1 MHEERDTLEVHRCCQ
16 RFLFLTGLDVPVVR
30 PKVAELAFKVY
41 GRALHPEL
49 FEVLQT
55 RKIERNGFEAKVDI
69 TSAGHVV
76 TWWYEGQTLTEVAT
90 AANHPLPEKR
100 RLMSHRLSGG
110 LDDSCSCRGGAKY
123 EVSFQLEPAD
133 PEVFWAFQQQLVQN
147 DQRKGMLHTFDASG
161 RVPMGAI
168 SYIHLETRA
177 KSLLVQAFHTF
188 PDDCAIVKSQSK
200 FCLP

>member
-1 MHEERDTLEVHRCCQ
+1 MKSTAAIQ
-16 RFLFLTGLDVPVVR
+16 RFLFLTSFEVPIVR
-30 PKVAELAFKVY
+30 PKVAELTFKVF

-55 RKIERNGFEAKVDI
+55 RRVERNGFEAKVDI

-76 TWWYEGQTLTEVAT
+76 TWRYEGQTLTEVAS

-100 RLMSHRLSGG
+100 RLMSHRLAGG
-110 LDDSCSCRGGAKY
+110 HSDSIQCRGGTRY
-123 EVSFQLEPAD
+123 HVNFQLEPSD
-133 PEVFWAFQQQLVQN
+133 PEVFWAFQQQLATN
-147 DQRKGMLHTFDASG
+147 DERKGMLHTFDASG

-168 SYIHLETRA
+168 SYIHLETRS

-188 PDDCAIVKSQSK
+188 PDDCAIVKSQSR
-200 FCLP
+200 FELP

>member
-1 MHEERDTLEVHRCCQ
+1 MT
-16 RFLFLTGLDVPVVR
+16 VVR

-49 FEVLQT
+49 FEVLQS

-69 TSAGHVV
+69 TSAGHVI
-76 TWWYEGQTLTEVAT
+76 TWRYDGQIITEVASS
-90 AANHPLPEKR
+90 ASHPLPEKR
-100 RLMSHRLSGG
+100 RLLSHRLVGS
-110 LDDSCSCRGGAKY
+110 LTDSLNRGSTDY
-123 EVSFQLEPAD
+123 QVSFQLEPAD
-133 PEVFWAFQQQLVQN
+133 PELFWAFQQQLVQD

-168 SYIHLETRA
+168 SYIHFETRER
-177 KSLLVQAFHTF
+177 SLMIQAFHTF

-200 FCLP
+200 FQLR

>member
-123 EVSFQLEPAD
+123 EVSFSWNRPIRKSSGHSNNNWCKMTSERECFTPLMPAD
-133 PEVFWAFQQQLVQN
+133 ACPWAPSATSTLRHV
-147 DQRKGMLHTFDASG
+147 RS
-161 RVPMGAI
+161 R
-168 SYIHLETRA
+168 Y
-177 KSLLVQAFHTF
+177 
-188 PDDCAIVKSQSK
+188 
-200 FCLP
+200 